1 MMGVKRMFNH
11 RVPSLQPPKQQQ
23 DDDDHNQQANQTT
36 TDVHL
41 SLLQE
46 SERALQGRLSP
57 QPVRLDSVQGPA
69 AVT

>member
-1 MMGVKRMFNH
+1 VFL
-11 RVPSLQPPKQQQ
+11 PLQPPKQDQ
-23 DDDDHNQQANQTT
+23 DKDDYNQQTDESTT
-36 TDVHL
+36 NVHL

-46 SERALQGRLSP
+46 SERALQGRLSL